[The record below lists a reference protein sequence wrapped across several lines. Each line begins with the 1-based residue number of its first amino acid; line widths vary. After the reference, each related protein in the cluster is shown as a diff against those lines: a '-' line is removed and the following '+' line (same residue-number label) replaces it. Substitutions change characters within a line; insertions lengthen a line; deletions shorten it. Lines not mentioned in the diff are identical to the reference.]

1 MVRFFRV
8 KDVVRLETEAA
19 VTDDK
24 CIGVGP
30 DAGEVSNQTKR
41 ALQTRVIG
49 IGLVSAKI
57 RVRESV
63 DVDKI
68 NAGPDRK
75 SVFTHDANQREHAP
89 QQESRSSKRSSRPY
103 GPDE

>member
-49 IGLVSAKI
+49 IGLSI
-57 RVRESV
+57 GQNSVRESV

-75 SVFTHDANQREHAP
+75 SVFTPRRESAASTRLSKISLI
-89 QQESRSSKRSSRPY
+89 EAVVTAVRS
-103 GPDE
+103 G